1 LKTYF
6 SRTNGDGNTQRP
18 LLIYGAGKLGR
29 EVALRLR
36 SRGILIEAFI
46 DASAGPGEIRDG
58 ISVYRLYDWAANKR
72 PEDFSILVSIHNP
85 YVNVAPILGELRS
98 AGFAEVLTM
107 PDYVNALPGDL
118 RSLFWIAPSDFYS
131 DKTAKIQAAAGL
143 LADEVSRAWFDANMK
158 LRQTGDY
165 AALPEPSSEDQYVPA
180 DIQRW
185 RDPMRLIDCGAFD
198 GDTIDTLMRNG
209 YALEGA
215 AAFEPDQQNYAKLA
229 GRFRE
234 LNAVFLPCGVSSA
247 TEMLRFDSGHGT
259 SSRIDRDGGVAIQCV
274 TIDEALPVFCPTLI
288 KWTSK
293 APNRRHCAAP
303 SRRFAATS
311 PRWPSRSITHPIT
324 FGRFRFGLRAS
335 DWTTA
340 CICAGTHTMALSWFC
355 TAFHAKPAGSCLAE
369 RRSFPRKCRYNVKPA
384 RRSRA
389 GATAWGRVAGRQ
401 VFAGRM

>member
-1 LKTYF
+1 MKTYF

-288 KWTSK
+288 KMDIEGAEPAALRGAEQTIRRYQPALAISLYH
-293 APNRRHCAAP
+293 APDHLWEIPLWIAGLGLDYRMHMRGHAYNGFELVLYCL
-303 SRRFAATS
+303 
-311 PRWPSRSITHPIT
+311 PR
-324 FGRFRFGLRAS
+324 
-335 DWTTA
+335 
-340 CICAGTHTMALSWFC
+340 
-355 TAFHAKPAGSCLAE
+355 
-369 RRSFPRKCRYNVKPA
+369 
-384 RRSRA
+384 
-389 GATAWGRVAGRQ
+389 
-401 VFAGRM
+401 